1 MKAIINLLSFTFIL
15 FLISFNSTAQDGN
28 ESQAYWIH
36 EDPIYP
42 YMALDYEEI
51 CKDLVAACKK
61 YNIQEANWVTVS
73 TDDLRYFFIS
83 PIEKMGDLDKSRFAN
98 LQEKMDP
105 DEFNNI
111 FDTFDNCYDTHFD
124 YIMHLDNEL
133 SYMPEGARLKKE
145 RLTYRKLQYW
155 YVTPQN
161 FDKVL
166 EIAKSFKEL
175 YERNNSNEYY
185 TLYRSGFGAI
195 GDYILVSIA
204 AESPEDYERTYTENK
219 TLLGEEGDKIYAELL
234 KTIIKVETLEGYI
247 RQDLSYTPE

>member
-1 MKAIINLLSFTFIL
+1 LTVTVYS
-15 FLISFNSTAQDGN
+15 QD
-28 ESQAYWIH
+28 EEKSQAYWIH

-42 YMALDYEEI
+42 YMALDFEEN
-51 CKDLVAACKK
+51 CKDLVSACEK

-105 DEFNNI
+105 DEFNAI
-111 FDTFDNCYDTHFD
+111 FDTFDNCYDTHYD
-124 YIMHLDNEL
+124 YIIHLDNEL
-133 SYMPEGARLKKE
+133 SYMPEGTRVLRDE
-145 RLTYRKLQYW
+145 LSYRKLQYW

-175 YERNNSNEYY
+175 YERKNSKEYY
-185 TLYRSGFGAI
+185 HFYRSGFGSV

-204 AESPEDYERTYTENK
+204 AKTPEDYERKYTENK
-219 TLLGEEGDKIYAELL
+219 ALLGDEGDALFNELL
-234 KTIIKVETLEGYI
+234 KTIIKLETLEGYV
-247 RQDLSYTPE
+247 RKDLSYTPK